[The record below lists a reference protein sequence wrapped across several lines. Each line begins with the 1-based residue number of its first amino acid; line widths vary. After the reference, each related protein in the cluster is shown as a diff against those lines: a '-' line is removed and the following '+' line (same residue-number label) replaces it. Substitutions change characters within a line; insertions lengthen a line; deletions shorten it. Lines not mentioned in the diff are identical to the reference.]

1 MACFVPSVCGSTEQ
15 FISCSPATRG
25 HSSQTCT
32 PAFCPLVP
40 KCLFYNNICRENKQ
54 KSNGANSSRTQITGV
69 FLRRHHSQI
78 IEWESVYPFQSSFP
92 LNSFFLW
99 LKRAFSFPRCL
110 GLYLPL
116 FENYKEYKA
125 FLLVVFLTKITTIQ
139 QKLPMLL
146 LE

>member
-1 MACFVPSVCGSTEQ
+1 MPTAAGPSRLWRFVPSVCGSTEQ

-92 LNSFFLW
+92 LNSFFCD
-99 LKRAFSFPRCL
+99 LKELSAFPGASDYTFHCL
-110 GLYLPL
+110 
-116 FENYKEYKA
+116 
-125 FLLVVFLTKITTIQ
+125 KITRNT
-139 QKLPMLL
+139 KPFC
-146 LE
+146 